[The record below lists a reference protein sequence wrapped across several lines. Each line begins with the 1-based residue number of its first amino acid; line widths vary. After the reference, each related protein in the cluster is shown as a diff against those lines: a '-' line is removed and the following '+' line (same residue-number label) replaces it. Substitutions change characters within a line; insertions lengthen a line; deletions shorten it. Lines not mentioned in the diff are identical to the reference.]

1 MSCRLKLQR
10 SVYVEFP
17 FLFFKSHH
25 HIPLLQLFLFHIL
38 LFSCRLTRAVACR
51 VLIRRRT
58 NMSSTFMQPGFYSP
72 YSAHDHSHVVE
83 GKKHSIVP
91 VHHENDYC
99 DWTCACVWRACGL
112 VPTVHLGIML
122 RITLINDACRSCLL
136 QRGREKGSQLLW
148 PFLYLFKLIFILTQQ
163 VGEGFS
169 FIVKRRF
176 NLGRISL
183 WVLLSCVNRTTT
195 LCLLSGPSRLFFWPI
210 AMPCLW
216 TLG

>member
-1 MSCRLKLQR
+1 
-10 SVYVEFP
+10 
-17 FLFFKSHH
+17 
-25 HIPLLQLFLFHIL
+25 
-38 LFSCRLTRAVACR
+38 
-51 VLIRRRT
+51 
-58 NMSSTFMQPGFYSP
+58 MQPGFYSP

-99 DWTCACVWRACGL
+99 DWTCARVWRACGL

-122 RITLINDACRSCLL
+122 RTTLMNDACRSCLL

-148 PFLYLFKLIFILTQQ
+148 SFLYLFKLIFILTQQ

-176 NLGRISL
+176 NLVEYLFECYYLVCEQNYYPLFITRPKS
-183 WVLLSCVNRTTT
+183 V
-195 LCLLSGPSRLFFWPI
+195 FFWPI
-210 AMPCLW
+210 AMPCLDSG
-216 TLG
+216 LGVVCKM